1 MKNMQIYHNKR
12 NRNKSTKIIDNKN
25 IKSNVNSVSSITGY
39 NKKSNYTSF
48 KKEINSKNNEE
59 SNFSNNRKS
68 HHFSQKSID
77 NLLQNN
83 KMLTLT
89 NSINNNNKNLAN
101 SINKKKLTNT
111 KFNQTNIYIP
121 KNIPKKK
128 NIKRHSSIERNK
140 LNNNFN
146 DKQSK
151 KKSLP
156 NISTPYIQTDKS
168 YSKEF
173 YLDSN
178 GSIYENELNIIDK
191 KNIVTTLVQI
201 EDLTKIPDRIGSIQN
216 KYADYDYNEA
226 KRAAVTCR
234 RIEYS
239 YNLRN
244 VIKSE
249 ICLDEIIIIQRWWRD
264 ILRKKN
270 EELSKELKI
279 LNKININ
286 NIQKYI
292 DFLNKIHYIYAMHL
306 LSEFINKLKIGYGK
320 LYYKNY
326 FSKFALRIQKVF
338 RTYISNINNSRKL
351 KLANLLNKVVYNR
364 KKSHLIDELKKVSNV
379 INKIKFLQNFIKYN
393 ILRKNEKYRLKCA
406 HEIHPFIYFLLKF
419 KIPLNPKSIRKY
431 KQKRARFMIFVQKWI
446 NFHKYKRLIKCMMF
460 IENIKFIIKKKFF
473 IYFILRLVERINA
486 MITYFLLQ
494 PLMKNI
500 LRIYYLRK
508 IHINFM
514 IWKKNDA
521 KLKHKNNLAWNL
533 ISKIIKAYTL
543 DDLIKNIKNRKK

>member
-1 MKNMQIYHNKR
+1 M
-12 NRNKSTKIIDNKN
+12 
-25 IKSNVNSVSSITGY
+25 
-39 NKKSNYTSF
+39 
-48 KKEINSKNNEE
+48 
-59 SNFSNNRKS
+59 
-68 HHFSQKSID
+68 
-77 NLLQNN
+77 
-83 KMLTLT
+83 
-89 NSINNNNKNLAN
+89 
-101 SINKKKLTNT
+101 
-111 KFNQTNIYIP
+111 
-121 KNIPKKK
+121 
-128 NIKRHSSIERNK
+128 
-140 LNNNFN
+140 
-146 DKQSK
+146 
-151 KKSLP
+151 
-156 NISTPYIQTDKS
+156 
-168 YSKEF
+168 
-173 YLDSN
+173 
-178 GSIYENELNIIDK
+178 
-191 KNIVTTLVQI
+191 
-201 EDLTKIPDRIGSIQN
+201 
-216 KYADYDYNEA
+216 
-226 KRAAVTCR
+226 
-234 RIEYS
+234 
-239 YNLRN
+239 
-244 VIKSE
+244 
-249 ICLDEIIIIQRWWRD
+249 
-264 ILRKKN
+264 
-270 EELSKELKI
+270 
-279 LNKININ
+279 NKININ

-543 DDLIKNIKNRKK
+543 DDLIKNIKNIKNRKK